1 MNLAPSFLSFAKK
14 ADPLCLSMP
23 LLLHNWREIVNLW
36 REAVQLADD
45 EGLKALFEYVLS
57 LRHLEIS

>member
-1 MNLAPSFLSFAKK
+1 
-14 ADPLCLSMP
+14 MP